1 MDFKDLF
8 SRDKERMERVI
19 RGNTA
24 EQSHIRRCLSLAEAI
39 DWKNGRAGPQFRFM
53 LRKKGTLIL
62 DETVKRINSL
72 LSRETAPELR
82 NQREFLCNVMFA
94 HDLGKYNR
102 EKREF
107 DGANHEERS
116 ADLVTHQKDDLLQEL
131 RWQKESVHLFINLV
145 RHHGSL
151 GIVRLGEA
159 SIVFL
164 SPLISFL
171 SCLRPERRILFLDFL
186 IIVTC
191 CDAGASGAFLT
202 GKFYLDYSRISFYS
216 HLTKQ
221 LLAFAEKND
230 MAPYPEAYPALL
242 EQASGFVHTAARIR
256 SIVTSGNRLSV
267 SRRVLDSV
275 LKETCSSGEFIPR
288 KFALTRFDHGAYVF
302 EPLLAELQKGRRS
315 VSNDH
320 LRRLLLLFGMLCKS
334 KESLNILE
342 FRDSFSVK
350 SGLGA
355 GNRANFRELSDAV
368 QEGDPRRIRKVL
380 AGHGFGDR

>member
-1 MDFKDLF
+1 
-8 SRDKERMERVI
+8 
-19 RGNTA
+19 
-24 EQSHIRRCLSLAEAI
+24 
-39 DWKNGRAGPQFRFM
+39 
-53 LRKKGTLIL
+53 
-62 DETVKRINSL
+62 
-72 LSRETAPELR
+72 
-82 NQREFLCNVMFA
+82 MFA

-102 EKREF
+102 REF

-131 RWQKESVHLFINLV
+131 RWQKESVPVHKPSSAPWKSRHCPARRSLHRLFV
-145 RHHGSL
+145 PM
-151 GIVRLGEA
+151 
-159 SIVFL
+159 F
-164 SPLISFL
+164 SF
-171 SCLRPERRILFLDFL
+171 CLRPERRILFLDFL